1 MKAVAGTLFLALTT
15 LYPTMPIRELA
26 HFSLVFGAP
35 INPDILSLNSELQVP
50 EELVLRNSALHGINM
65 DTSAAFENVDSS
77 GNVGSFTPESIV
89 ASSRLAPN
97 PQVQG
102 LSGVA
107 SSPPADMTDAGGEP
121 SPGEID
127 ADDHPPEEKSE
138 HVLGDVLSIGLATND
153 HPILGYMAM
162 HQKSDGMREDI
173 HHLAGVALASHG
185 HPVLGYMAMQSGND
199 HEREEAES
207 DRHRWLS
214 ADSTWTA
221 GLVHDESLA
230 VLAPTGF
237 SDDIESDM
245 KAGASVGAADAMA
258 PGEKRGEHHEYG
270 SSSGTALGD
279 VAGVLLAQQGH
290 PLLGLMAMHQ
300 KGESFGAEMS
310 EVAAIGLASQG
321 LPSLGY
327 MAAEANHDRGRD
339 EREDSAYDGNH
350 RRDEEHEQEQHR
362 WLSDEAFGQ
371 GQGQPVERTTAA
383 IPLGSSPPPS
393 RGMSA
398 VTSMG
403 MAAINE
409 QELDSNGYARQ

>member
-1 MKAVAGTLFLALTT
+1 MFLAVPT

-26 HFSLVFGAP
+26 LISLVFGAP

-97 PQVQG
+97 SQVQG

-127 ADDHPPEEKSE
+127 AGDHPPEEKSE
-138 HVLGDVLSIGLATND
+138 HVLGDVLGIGLATND

-214 ADSTWTA
+214 ADSTWMA

-258 PGEKRGEHHEYG
+258 PGEKRGEHHEY
-270 SSSGTALGD
+270 S
-279 VAGVLLAQQGH
+279 
-290 PLLGLMAMHQ
+290 MAMHQ

-339 EREDSAYDGNH
+339 ELEDSAYDGNH
-350 RRDEEHEQEQHR
+350 RRDEEQEQEQHR

-371 GQGQPVERTTAA
+371 GQGQPAERAPA
-383 IPLGSSPPPS
+383 EIPLGSSPPPS